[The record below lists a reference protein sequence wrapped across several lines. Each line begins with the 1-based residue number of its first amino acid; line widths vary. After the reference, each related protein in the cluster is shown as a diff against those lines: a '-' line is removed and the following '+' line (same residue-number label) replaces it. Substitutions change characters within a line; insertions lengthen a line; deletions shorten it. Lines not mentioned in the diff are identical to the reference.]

1 MFMQKVKLSLT
12 VFLSLHVLAL
22 SVNTTE
28 APVET
33 QPACVNTSSDMLRP
47 CDMTTTSQ
55 ISTTSPSMKLTT
67 STPDVTIASTGGA
80 NDGLAVEIVTA
91 VIALIAVT
99 LTVTSTVTV
108 VAIAIKLRR
117 VHTAANQAYDVT
129 DEDPYSYP
137 EVVLE
142 SANTMETNLNEAYGT
157 NIDTICTDPN
167 VAYYSTNIMAFQ
179 ENEAYNVAN
188 TNCIVTQ
195 TNEAYATRPM

>member
-1 MFMQKVKLSLT
+1 MFMYKVKLSLT
-12 VFLSLHVLAL
+12 VFLSLHVLTL

-47 CDMTTTSQ
+47 CDVTTTSQ
-55 ISTTSPSMKLTT
+55 ISITSPSRKLTT
-67 STPDVTIASTGGA
+67 STQYVTIASTSGV
-80 NDGLAVEIVTA
+80 NDGLVVGIVSAVV
-91 VIALIAVT
+91 ALIAVT
-99 LTVTSTVTV
+99 LIVTCTV

-117 VHTAANQAYDVT
+117 VQSAANQAYDVT

-142 SANTMETNLNEAYGT
+142 SANAMETNLNEAYGT
-157 NIDTICTDPN
+157 NIDAISADPN
-167 VAYYSTNIMAFQ
+167 VAYYSTNMAFQ
-179 ENEAYNVAN
+179 ENAYDVAN

>member
-1 MFMQKVKLSLT
+1 M
-12 VFLSLHVLAL
+12 
-22 SVNTTE
+22 
-28 APVET
+28 
-33 QPACVNTSSDMLRP
+33 SSDP
-47 CDMTTTSQ
+47 
-55 ISTTSPSMKLTT
+55 LTL

-80 NDGLAVEIVTA
+80 NDGLVVGIVSA
-91 VIALIAVT
+91 VIVLIAVT
-99 LTVTSTVTV
+99 LIVTCTV
-108 VAIAIKLRR
+108 VAIAVKRRR

-142 SANTMETNLNEAYGT
+142 SANAMETNLNEAYGT

-167 VAYYSTNIMAFQ
+167 VAYYSTNMAFQ

-195 TNEAYATRPM
+195 TNEAYATRPT

>member
-1 MFMQKVKLSLT
+1 MYKIKLSLI

-28 APVET
+28 VSVET

-47 CDMTTTSQ
+47 CDMTTPFQ
-55 ISTTSPSMKLTT
+55 FSTTSPSMKLTT
-67 STPDVTIASTGGA
+67 STQDVTIASTGGA
-80 NDGLAVEIVTA
+80 NVGLVVGIVTA
-91 VIALIAVT
+91 VVALIAATLIVT
-99 LTVTSTVTV
+99 CTV
-108 VAIAIKLRR
+108 VAIAVKRRR

-157 NIDTICTDPN
+157 NIHTISADPN
-167 VAYYSTNIMAFQ
+167 LAYYSTNMAFQ

-188 TNCIVTQ
+188 TNCIVTK
-195 TNEAYATRPM
+195 TSEAYATRPV

>member
-1 MFMQKVKLSLT
+1 M
-12 VFLSLHVLAL
+12 
-22 SVNTTE
+22 NTTE

-47 CDMTTTSQ
+47 CDVTTTSQ
-55 ISTTSPSMKLTT
+55 ISPTSPSRRPTT
-67 STPDVTIASTGGA
+67 STQDVTIASTSGA
-80 NDGLAVEIVTA
+80 NVGLVVGIVSA

-99 LTVTSTVTV
+99 LIVTSAV
-108 VAIAIKLRR
+108 VAIAVKLRR

-157 NIDTICTDPN
+157 NIDAISADPN
-167 VAYYSTNIMAFQ
+167 VAYYSTINMAFQ
-179 ENEAYNVAN
+179 DNEAYNVAN

-195 TNEAYATRPM
+195 TSEAYATRPV

>member
-1 MFMQKVKLSLT
+1 MCLCIKSSYKLSLI

-28 APVET
+28 VPVET
-33 QPACVNTSSDMLRP
+33 QPACVNASSDMLRP

-55 ISTTSPSMKLTT
+55 ISTTSPSRKLTT
-67 STPDVTIASTGGA
+67 STQDVTIASTSGA
-80 NDGLAVEIVTA
+80 NVGLVVGIVTA

-99 LTVTSTVTV
+99 LIFMCTV
-108 VAIAIKLRR
+108 VPMAVKLRR

-157 NIDTICTDPN
+157 NTDAISADPN
-167 VAYYSTNIMAFQ
+167 VAYSSTNMAFQ
-179 ENEAYNVAN
+179 ENEAYYAAD